1 VCAQEDDEVLG
12 LAFEMFDT
20 DNSGSIDQA
29 EYAAMIRVMLKSL
42 GDQEPVRFLVQ
53 GRSSVNQV
61 GAIDA
66 AELARR

>member
-1 VCAQEDDEVLG
+1 VCAQEDEVLG

-42 GDQEPVRFLVQ
+42 GDQEPVRFLMQ
-53 GRSSVNQV
+53 GRAPVIQV
-61 GAIDA
+61 GAIGA
-66 AELARR
+66 AALARR